1 MKNKNPIFFL
11 QDIQNSLEKI
21 FRYTENINF
30 EEFIS
35 SDLLKDAVERNFEII
50 GEAVKHLPE
59 EYRKNIHTFLLNKLQ
74 VCAIN

>member
-35 SDLLKDAVERNFEII
+35 SDLLKDAV
-50 GEAVKHLPE
+50 
-59 EYRKNIHTFLLNKLQ
+59 T
-74 VCAIN
+74 